1 MEEGEL
7 LSLIESMM
15 ENFVFLNKVKVDDL
29 VGGYKDDYQDGV
41 TFKAVVIKNSTTEA
55 QIAEKNGISE
65 IFTIVTDKSMVLE
78 FHDVL
83 RRESDGEIFRVT
95 SRAVDSQAPEASTVP
110 IAKVSA
116 ERWVLPT

>member
-15 ENFVFLNKVKVDDL
+15 EDFVFLNKVKVDDP

-41 TFKAVVIKNSTTEA
+41 TFKAAVIKNSTTEA

-83 RRESDGEIFRVT
+83 RRVSDGEIFRVT

>member
-7 LSLIESMM
+7 LNLIESMM
-15 ENFVFLNKVKVDDL
+15 EDCVFLNKVKVDDP

-41 TFKAVVIKNSTTEA
+41 TFKAAILKNSTTEA
-55 QIAEKNGISE
+55 QIAEKNGVSE
-65 IFTIVTDKSMVLE
+65 LFTIVTDRNMVLE

-83 RRESDGEIFRVT
+83 RRVSDNEIFRVT
-95 SRAVDSQAPEASTVP
+95 SRAVDSQAPAASTVK
-110 IAKVSA
+110 IAKVTA

>member
-15 ENFVFLNKVKVDDL
+15 EDFVFLNKVKVDDP

-41 TFKAVVIKNSTTEA
+41 TFKAAVIKNSTTEA
-55 QIAEKNGISE
+55 QIAEKNGITE

-83 RRESDGEIFRVT
+83 RRASDGEIFRVT

>member
-15 ENFVFLNKVKVDDL
+15 EDFVFLNKVKVDDP

-41 TFKAVVIKNSTTEA
+41 TFKAAVIKNSTTEA

-83 RRESDGEIFRVT
+83 RRVSDGEIFRIT

>member
-15 ENFVFLNKVKVDDL
+15 EDFVFLNKVKVDDP

-41 TFKAVVIKNSTTEA
+41 TFKAAVIKNSTTEA
-55 QIAEKNGISE
+55 QIAEKQGITE

-83 RRESDGEIFRVT
+83 RRVSDGEIFRIT

>member
-15 ENFVFLNKVKVDDL
+15 EDCVFLNKVKVDDP

-41 TFKAVVIKNSTTEA
+41 TFKAAVIKNSTTEA
-55 QIAEKNGISE
+55 QIAEKQGITE

-83 RRESDGEIFRVT
+83 RRVSDGEIFRVT
-95 SRAVDSQAPEASTVP
+95 SRAVDSQAPEASAVP

>member
-15 ENFVFLNKVKVDDL
+15 EDFVFLNKVKVDDP

-41 TFKAVVIKNSTTEA
+41 TFKAAVIKNSTTEA

-65 IFTIVTDKSMVLE
+65 IFTIVTDKSMALE

-83 RRESDGEIFRVT
+83 RRVSDGEIFRIT

>member
-15 ENFVFLNKVKVDDL
+15 EDFVFLNKVKVDDP
-29 VGGYKDDYQDGV
+29 VGGYKDDYQDGI
-41 TFKAVVIKNSTTEA
+41 TFKAAVIKNSTTEA
-55 QIAEKNGISE
+55 QIAEKQGITE

-83 RRESDGEIFRVT
+83 RRVSDGEIFRIT

>member
-15 ENFVFLNKVKVDDL
+15 EDCVFLNKVKVDDP

-41 TFKAVVIKNSTTEA
+41 TFKAAVIKNSTTEA
-55 QIAEKNGISE
+55 QIAEKQGITE

-83 RRESDGEIFRVT
+83 RRVSDGEIFRVT
-95 SRAVDSQAPEASTVP
+95 SRAADSQAPEASTVP
-110 IAKVSA
+110 IAKVPA

>member
-15 ENFVFLNKVKVDDL
+15 EDFVFLNKVKVDDP
-29 VGGYKDDYQDGV
+29 VGGYKDEYQDGV
-41 TFKAVVIKNSTTEA
+41 TFKAAVIKNSTTEA
-55 QIAEKNGISE
+55 QIAEKQGITE

-83 RRESDGEIFRVT
+83 RRVSDGEIFRVT
-95 SRAVDSQAPEASTVP
+95 SRTVDSQAPEASTVP

-116 ERWVLPT
+116 ERWVLPA

>member
-15 ENFVFLNKVKVDDL
+15 EDFVFLNKVKVDDP

-41 TFKAVVIKNSTTEA
+41 TFKAAVIKNSTTEA
-55 QIAEKNGISE
+55 QIAEKQGITE

-83 RRESDGEIFRVT
+83 RRVSDGEIFRVT
-95 SRAVDSQAPEASTVP
+95 SRATDSQAPEASTVP

>member
-7 LSLIESMM
+7 LSLIETMM
-15 ENFVFLNKVKVDDL
+15 EDFVFLNKVKVDDP

-41 TFKAVVIKNSTTEA
+41 TFKAAVIKNSTTEA
-55 QIAEKNGISE
+55 QIAEKQGITE

-83 RRESDGEIFRVT
+83 RRVSDGEIFRVT
-95 SRAVDSQAPEASTVP
+95 SRAIDSQAPEASTVP

>member
-7 LSLIESMM
+7 LNLIESMM
-15 ENFVFLNKVKVDDL
+15 EDCVFLNKVKVDDP
-29 VGGYKDDYQDGV
+29 VGGYKDNYQDGV
-41 TFKAVVIKNSTTEA
+41 TFKAAVIKNSTTEA

-65 IFTIVTDKSMVLE
+65 IFTIVTYKSMMLE

-83 RRESDGEIFRVT
+83 RRASDGEIFRVT
-95 SRAVDSQAPEASTVP
+95 SRPVDSQAPAASTVQ
-110 IAKVSA
+110 IAKVTA

>member
-15 ENFVFLNKVKVDDL
+15 EDFVFLNKVKVDDP

-41 TFKAVVIKNSTTEA
+41 TFKAAVIKNSTTEA
-55 QIAEKNGISE
+55 QIAEKQGITE

-83 RRESDGEIFRVT
+83 RRVSDGEIFRVT
-95 SRAVDSQAPEASTVP
+95 SRTVDSQAPEASTVP

>member
-15 ENFVFLNKVKVDDL
+15 EDFVFLNKVKVDDP
-29 VGGYKDDYQDGV
+29 VGGYKDDYQEGV
-41 TFKAVVIKNSTTEA
+41 TFKAAVIKNSTTEA

-83 RRESDGEIFRVT
+83 RRASDGEIFRVT

>member
-15 ENFVFLNKVKVDDL
+15 EDFVFLNKVKVDDP

-41 TFKAVVIKNSTTEA
+41 TFKAAVIKNSTTEA

-83 RRESDGEIFRVT
+83 RRASDGEIFRVT

>member
-15 ENFVFLNKVKVDDL
+15 EDFVFLNKVKVDDP

-41 TFKAVVIKNSTTEA
+41 TFKAAVIKNSTTEA
-55 QIAEKNGISE
+55 QIAEKQGITE

-83 RRESDGEIFRVT
+83 RRVSDGEIFRVT